1 MGCQRGS
8 SLSTAGSTWSS
19 AVSVF
24 GPMLPGRTM
33 ASSRE
38 LRCCVST
45 LLCCDKVCSPSG
57 EGR

>member
-1 MGCQRGS
+1 MVCQCGS
-8 SLSTAGSTWSS
+8 SLSAAGSTWSS

-24 GPMLPGRTM
+24 GLMLRGRTM

-38 LRCCVST
+38 LRCYVST
-45 LLCCDKVCSPSG
+45 LLCCDKICSPSG